1 MARNKQPK
9 SINLLQPVYSPT
21 DIVSKVYTWLTTIGK
36 YLLIFVE
43 IIVLGVFFSR
53 FILDEKNN
61 DLSEEIKSQ
70 ISFLDD
76 SAWKAKDLLYTNT
89 QTLLTDIEVIRMG
102 QKFNSELITEIAN
115 TIPSN
120 LVLKNFSFNG
130 NRVSLSLEAA
140 DLETVRVYE
149 TALKGNSR
157 YSDVSFNIRKDE
169 EGIKISVSFTII
181 QEKT

>member
-21 DIVSKVYTWLTTIGK
+21 DVVSKVYTWLTTIGK

-43 IIVLGVFFSR
+43 IIVLAVFFSR

-70 ISFLDD
+70 ISFLSDP
-76 SAWKAKDLLYTNT
+76 AWKAKNLLYTNT
-89 QTLLTDIEVIRMG
+89 QSLLTDIEVIRMG
-102 QKFNSELITEIAN
+102 QKFNSELISEIIN
-115 TIPSN
+115 TIPPS
-120 LVLKNFSFNG
+120 LSLKNFSFNG
-130 NRVSLSLEAA
+130 ERVSLGLEAGEL
-140 DLETVRVYE
+140 DSVRVYE

-157 YSDVSFNIRKDE
+157 YSDVSFNIKKDDD
-169 EGIKISVSFTII
+169 GIKISVSFII
-181 QEKT
+181 TQEKT